1 MVAKNLTQANKPKR
15 TQLEKEGWTRQF
27 TIEEHRVS
35 EYVEVYESLGHEVRV
50 EPMVPSELDMEECQ
64 ACYAAEC
71 DKYRTI
77 YTRLK
82 QHAENERVLKK

>member
-1 MVAKNLTQANKPKR
+1 MTNVNKAKR
-15 TQLEKEGWTRQF
+15 SQLEKEGWTRQF

-50 EPMVPSELDMEECQ
+50 EPVVPSELEMEKCQ

-77 YTRLK
+77 YTRQK
-82 QHAENERVLKK
+82 QRKENERVLKK